1 VVEVK
6 RESMPLPVDYLEGT
20 DIMNFQIQ
28 FEGGCSKHQTEMNYF
43 SEMKWW
49 IEGLGLPAE
58 ETTEDDL

>member
-1 VVEVK
+1 
-6 RESMPLPVDYLEGT
+6 MPLPVDYLEGT